1 VCTGVDDADIFLAK
15 TAVMSSAADCVLTP
29 SGSAWHCVFW
39 DAAALRNSLTFF
51 IAKALGFTL

>member
-1 VCTGVDDADIFLAK
+1 VDDADIFLAK